1 MSVKIDLKILLFLL
15 LFSLTSQIELYVL
28 LMLFAFIHE
37 LGHLCSG
44 IFLGF
49 KPQEIAIT
57 PVGMKIEFKP
67 KCEEY
72 NQKVKK
78 ANTLAIK
85 RAIVALAGPITN
97 FIIIAIT
104 LVIQHVNPQWLAWNN
119 TMNVATIIY
128 SNFLIGIFN
137 LIPIYPLDGGR
148 LVREILHITVG
159 LKKAETYTYKISKFT
174 LILLTIIA
182 SIAILYLQNISIIII
197 LAYLLGIVLVE
208 RKKYYTKRSI
218 RKMLKEEGNIKTLS
232 NFY

>member
-159 LKKAETYTYKISKFT
+159 LKKAETYKISKFT

-208 RKKYYTKRSI
+208 RKRYYTRRRIHRILAERINESA
-218 RKMLKEEGNIKTLS
+218 L
-232 NFY
+232 F